1 MDDLS
6 QFKDLFFQSANVHIA
21 AISKLLDNNVEI
33 GSPNLDELHLHFH
46 TLKGEVLAMQY
57 LQFGAFITALE
68 KYVKSV
74 KEANGAL
81 SSKDMLL
88 IIGAVKDI
96 DEILGVIRSEN
107 LEPEGISDKTEML
120 IKNLGVSL

>member
-74 KEANGAL
+74 KEANSAL
-81 SSKDMLL
+81 SNEDIIL
-88 IIGAVKDI
+88 IIEAVKDI
-96 DEILGVIRSEN
+96 DEILSVIRSKN
-107 LEPEGISDKTEML
+107 LEPEGISDKTEIL

>member
-1 MDDLS
+1 MDYLS

-21 AISKLLDNNVEI
+21 ALSKLLDNNVEI

-57 LQFGAFITALE
+57 IQFGAFITALE

-74 KEANGAL
+74 KDTNGTIV
-81 SSKDMLL
+81 KEDIQ
-88 IIGAVKDI
+88 IINRAVKDI
-96 DEILGVIRSEN
+96 DEILGNIKNEN
-107 LEPEGISDKTEML
+107 TEPEGISDKTEML

>member
-21 AISKLLDNNVEI
+21 AISKLLDNNVEN
-33 GSPNLDELHLHFH
+33 GSPNLDVLHLHFH

-68 KYVKSV
+68 KYVKSM

>member
-68 KYVKSV
+68 KYVKSM